1 MADILVVD
9 DEIHIRMLLRRLLER
24 DGHRCE
30 VAGTADEAMAIMERV
45 PFDLVL
51 SDVNM
56 PGESGIQLAP
66 RICQRFPSTAIVMV
80 TGVDD
85 PRVAANAVRLGAY
98 GYIIKPFEPNEIV
111 IGVMNALRRR
121 ELEIENRRH
130 REELEELVAERT
142 VALLSTVEEL
152 RLAHARLKSAQEE
165 TIHRLSI
172 ASETRDEETGAH
184 IVRMSR
190 YCELLARRARLPP
203 EQVELIRVA
212 SPLHDVGKI
221 GIPDRILRKPGTH
234 TAEERAIMRTHAEIG
249 YRILADTGYEL
260 LEIAATIAYT
270 HHERFDG
277 RGYPRGLAGEGI
289 PIVGRIT
296 AIADVFDALTTRRV
310 YKPAI
315 DAHESLNMM
324 IAQRG
329 GQFDAQLLD
338 IFVESIDE
346 VLAIHATYPDET
358 APPAY

>member
-24 DGHRCE
+24 DGHHCE
-30 VAGTADEAMAIMERV
+30 VAGTADEAMSIMERA

-56 PGESGIQLAP
+56 PGESGMQLAP
-66 RICQRFPSTAIVMV
+66 RICERFPSTAIVMV

-85 PRVAANAVRLGAY
+85 PRVAANAVQLGAY

-121 ELEIENRRH
+121 ELEIENRQH
-130 REELEELVAERT
+130 REQLEELVAERT

-152 RLAHARLKSAQEE
+152 RVAHAGLKSAQEE

-184 IVRMSR
+184 IQRMSR
-190 YCELLARRARLPP
+190 YCELLARRANLLP

-221 GIPDRILRKPGTH
+221 GIPDRILQKPGTH
-234 TAEERAIMRTHAEIG
+234 TADERAIMRTHAEIG

-260 LEIAATIAYT
+260 LEVAATIAYT

-277 RGYPRGLAGEGI
+277 GGYPRGLAGEGI
-289 PIVGRIT
+289 PVVGRIT

-310 YKPAI
+310 YKPAM

-324 IAQRG
+324 RSQRG
-329 GQFDAQLLD
+329 GQFDPELLD
-338 IFVESIDE
+338 IFIDCIDE
-346 VLAIHATYPDET
+346 VLAIHAAYPDET

>member
-1 MADILVVD
+1 MSILD
-9 DEIHIRMLLRRLLER
+9 R
-24 DGHRCE
+24 
-30 VAGTADEAMAIMERV
+30 A

-66 RICQRFPSTAIVMV
+66 RIGARFPQTAIVMV

-85 PRVAANAVRLGAY
+85 PKVAANAVQLGAY

-130 REELEELVAERT
+130 RERLEELVAERT

-152 RLAHARLKSAQEE
+152 RLAHQEVKNAQEE

-184 IVRMSR
+184 IQRMSR
-190 YCELLARRARLPP
+190 YCELLARHAELP
-203 EQVELIRVA
+203 EERVELVRVA

-221 GIPDRILRKPGTH
+221 GIPDRILQKPGPH
-234 TAEERAIMRTHAEIG
+234 TPAERQIMQTHAEIG
-249 YRILADTGYEL
+249 YRILADTGYQVL
-260 LEIAATIAYT
+260 KVAATIAHT
-270 HHERFDG
+270 HHERWDG
-277 RGYPRGLAGEGI
+277 SGYPRGLVGPAI
-289 PIVGRIT
+289 PVVGRIT

-310 YKPAI
+310 YKAALDP
-315 DAHESLNMM
+315 HVSLEMM
-324 IAQRG
+324 VAERG
-329 GQFDAQLLD
+329 AQFDPHLLD
-338 IFVESIDE
+338 IFVRSMDD
-346 VLAIHATYPDET
+346 VLAIHAAFPDET
-358 APPAY
+358 APPPY